1 MSAATRLPQQLG
13 PVHFIGIGGIG
24 MSGIAEVLLNHGY
37 VVQGSDLKSSRLTE
51 RLARLGARIW
61 IGQRESNV
69 DGADVVV
76 MSSAIRAD
84 NPELRAARSR
94 RLPVVRRADML
105 AELMRLKLNV
115 AVAGTHG
122 KTTTTTLVATLLDA
136 GGMDPTVIN
145 GGIIHAYGSNA
156 RVGRGEWMVVEADE
170 SDGSFN
176 RLPATIAV
184 VTNID
189 PEHMEHYGNFDA
201 LRQAFQTFV
210 SNIPFYGVAICNTDH
225 AEVRS
230 MVANLHDRRVI
241 RYGFGDDSDVCGLNL
256 AFDDGTA
263 VFDLHLRNEDL
274 LVEDMRLPM
283 LGEHNVSNS
292 LAAIA
297 VARHLG
303 LDIAQIREALG
314 VFRGVNRRFTH
325 VGTVN
330 GVDVIDD
337 YAHHPVELAAAL
349 RAARQSTSGR
359 VVAVHQPHRY
369 TRLHSL
375 FDDMCGCFGGAD
387 VVAISEVYA
396 AGESPIEGA
405 DRDSLVSAL
414 RRFGH
419 RNVHAIEG
427 QAGFG
432 DFVDAHTRPGDLLI
446 CLGAGSI
453 SAWAHDLVSGAD

>member
-24 MSGIAEVLLNHGY
+24 MSGIAEVLLDHGY

-76 MSSAIRAD
+76 VSAAIRED
-84 NPELRAARSR
+84 NPELRVARNR

-225 AEVRS
+225 AEIRS
-230 MVANLHDRRVI
+230 MVTNLHDRRVI
-241 RYGFGDDSDVCGLNL
+241 RYGFGDDSDVCGRNL
-256 AFDDGTA
+256 AFGNGAA

-274 LVEDMRLPM
+274 LVEEMRLPM

-303 LDIAQIREALG
+303 LGIAQIREALAE
-314 VFRGVNRRFTH
+314 FRGVNRRFTH

-330 GVDVIDD
+330 GVNVIDD

-375 FDDMCGCFGGAD
+375 FDEMCSCFGDAD

-405 DRDSLVSAL
+405 DRDSLVSEL

-432 DFVDAHTRPGDLLI
+432 EFVDAHTRPGDLLI

>member
-1 MSAATRLPQQLG
+1 
-13 PVHFIGIGGIG
+13 
-24 MSGIAEVLLNHGY
+24 
-37 VVQGSDLKSSRLTE
+37 
-51 RLARLGARIW
+51 
-61 IGQRESNV
+61 
-69 DGADVVV
+69 
-76 MSSAIRAD
+76 
-84 NPELRAARSR
+84 
-94 RLPVVRRADML
+94 
-105 AELMRLKLNV
+105 
-115 AVAGTHG
+115 
-122 KTTTTTLVATLLDA
+122 
-136 GGMDPTVIN
+136 
-145 GGIIHAYGSNA
+145 
-156 RVGRGEWMVVEADE
+156 
-170 SDGSFN
+170 
-176 RLPATIAV
+176 
-184 VTNID
+184 
-189 PEHMEHYGNFDA
+189 
-201 LRQAFQTFV
+201 
-210 SNIPFYGVAICNTDH
+210 
-225 AEVRS
+225 

-256 AFDDGTA
+256 AFDNGTA

-274 LVEDMRLPM
+274 LVDDMRLPM

-419 RNVHAIEG
+419 RNVHAFEG

>member
-13 PVHFIGIGGIG
+13 PVHFVGIGGIG

-76 MSSAIRAD
+76 VSSAIRAD
-84 NPELRAARSR
+84 NPELRVARNR

-189 PEHMEHYGNFDA
+189 PEHMEHYGNFDS

-210 SNIPFYGVAICNTDH
+210 SNIPFYGVAICNSDH

-230 MVANLHDRRVI
+230 IVANLHDRRVI

-256 AFDDGTA
+256 AFDKGTA

-330 GVDVIDD
+330 GVNVIDD

-375 FDDMCGCFGGAD
+375 FDDMCGCFGDAD

-405 DRDSLVSAL
+405 DRDSLVSEL

-427 QAGFG
+427 QAGFV

-453 SAWAHDLVSGAD
+453 SAWAHDLVSGAG

>member
-76 MSSAIRAD
+76 VSSAIRAD
-84 NPELRAARSR
+84 NPELRAARNR

-189 PEHMEHYGNFDA
+189 PEHMEHYGTFDA

-210 SNIPFYGVAICNTDH
+210 SNIPFYGAAICNNDH

-256 AFDDGTA
+256 AFDNGTA

>member
-13 PVHFIGIGGIG
+13 PVHFVGIGGIG

-37 VVQGSDLKSSRLTE
+37 VVQGSDLKSSLLTE
-51 RLARLGARIW
+51 RLVRLGARVW

-76 MSSAIRAD
+76 VSTAIRAD
-84 NPELRAARSR
+84 NPELRVARSR

-230 MVANLHDRRVI
+230 MVANLRDRRVI

-256 AFDDGTA
+256 AFGNGAA

-274 LVEDMRLPM
+274 IVEDMRLPM
-283 LGEHNVSNS
+283 LGEHNVSNA

-330 GVDVIDD
+330 GVNVIDD

-375 FDDMCGCFGGAD
+375 FDDMCGCFGDAD

-396 AGESPIEGA
+396 AGEIPIEGA
-405 DRDSLVSAL
+405 DRDSLVSEL

-432 DFVDAHTRPGDLLI
+432 EFVDAHTRPGDLLI

-453 SAWAHDLVSGAD
+453 SAWAHDLVAGAD